1 MFPIKNVA
9 FLTSGGDSPG
19 MNASIRAITRMALY
33 ENINPFAVL
42 DGFSGLIEGQF
53 KLFGWNDVSN
63 IMPIGGTILRTAR
76 CPEFLTFEGRKRA
89 ALNLIKNSIDALIV
103 IGGDGSLSGANVI
116 HEEWGEIV
124 KELVTK
130 GAITKD
136 EASRSAN
143 MPVVGLAASIDNDIF
158 GTELS
163 IGADSALHRV
173 IEAINSIS
181 STASS
186 HSRAFVIEVMGRQCG
201 WLALNSFIA
210 SGADWVFIPE
220 LDIKENWE
228 EEMCAKIAEVHS
240 LLKTLLESTS
250 GKTGQH
256 CIGCRRVCIRAF

>member
-1 MFPIKNVA
+1 MSPIKNVA

-33 ENINPFAVL
+33 EDINPYAVFN
-42 DGFSGLIEGQF
+42 GFSGLIEGEF
-53 KLFGWNDVSN
+53 KLFSWNDVSN

-76 CPEFLTFEGRKRA
+76 CPEFRTYDGRKRA
-89 ALNLIKNSIDALIV
+89 ALNLIKNSIEALIV
-103 IGGDGSLSGANVI
+103 IGGDGSLSGANVL
-116 HEEWGEIV
+116 HEEWEKVV
-124 KELVTK
+124 KELTAEGV
-130 GAITKD
+130 ISEE
-136 EASRSAN
+136 EASHSSS
-143 MPVVGLAASIDNDIF
+143 MSVVGIAASIDNDIF
-158 GTELS
+158 GTDLS

-220 LDIKENWE
+220 LDIKKNWAE
-228 EEMCAKIAEVHS
+228 EVCAKIAEVHVS
-240 LLKTLLESTS
+240 
-250 GKTGQH
+250 Q
-256 CIGCRRVCIRAF
+256 FF

>member
-1 MFPIKNVA
+1 MCPIKNVA

-33 ENINPFAVL
+33 ENINPYAVF
-42 DGFSGLIEGQF
+42 DGFSGLIEGRF

-63 IMPIGGTILRTAR
+63 IMPIGGTVLRTAR
-76 CPEFLTFEGRKRA
+76 CPEFRTFEGRKRA
-89 ALNLIKNSIDALIV
+89 VLNLIKNSIDALIV
-103 IGGDGSLSGANVI
+103 IGGDGSLSGAKVL
-116 HEEWGEIV
+116 HEEWGETV
-124 KELVTK
+124 RELAAK
-130 GAITKD
+130 GAITDD
-136 EASRSAN
+136 EALHNPN
-143 MPVVGLAASIDNDIF
+143 MSVVGLAASIDNDIF

-220 LDIKENWE
+220 LDIKKNWA
-228 EEMCAKIAEVHS
+228 EEMCAKIAEVLS
-240 LLKTLLESTS
+240 PLETFLEPTS
-250 GKTGQH
+250 GKTG
-256 CIGCRRVCIRAF
+256 